1 MEVKT
6 VDYKNN
12 SVITVS
18 GDIDMYS
25 SPELR
30 NVLIQHINKQVKS
43 LFVDFREVTYMDS
56 SGIATFVEGLKSMKA
71 YEGRLKLFGLPE
83 GIMEIF
89 RFSKLDN
96 IFEIYGNIEDALN
109 S

>member
-6 VDYKNN
+6 VGYKNN

-30 NVLIQHINKQVKS
+30 NVLMQHINKKVKF

-56 SGIATFVEGLKSMKA
+56 SGIATFVEGLKSMKT
-71 YEGRLKLFGLPE
+71 YDGRLKLFGLPE